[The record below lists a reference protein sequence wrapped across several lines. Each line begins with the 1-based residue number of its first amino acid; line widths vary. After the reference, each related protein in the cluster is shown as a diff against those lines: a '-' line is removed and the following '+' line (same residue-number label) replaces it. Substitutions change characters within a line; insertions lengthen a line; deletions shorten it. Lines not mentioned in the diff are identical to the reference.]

1 MADYSKFNSFC
12 LFQFKAQ
19 WVSNHSDVTP
29 KDFYRDVVYGLEDVV
44 LTVLFNL
51 IKPIKGDKNPK
62 VNKHIFRDSES
73 HIPVGQKQNRYL
85 G

>member
-1 MADYSKFNSFC
+1 M
-12 LFQFKAQ
+12 
-19 WVSNHSDVTP
+19 V
-29 KDFYRDVVYGLEDVV
+29 YRLEDVV

-73 HIPVGQKQNRYL
+73 HIPVGQKQNLYL